1 MIAVVNGM
9 IFGVA
14 PHTAPA
20 AQSGRVAVVAAENFY
35 GNIVGQIAGDHVAL
49 TSIISD
55 PNVDPH
61 EYESSTRDAVAVAK
75 AQLVVMNG
83 VDYDTFMDHLLAASP
98 NPSRKVI
105 NVAVLTGHKSGDN
118 PHLWYD
124 PATMPKVAAVVYD
137 ALLQIDPANAGS
149 YRLWYQ
155 ALGSSWGPLTQT
167 IAQLKAQYAGTP
179 VAVTEPVFGYMAA
192 AIGLNVITPEQ
203 FQKAIEDGDDPPA
216 KALAQME
223 DQLKSHQA
231 KVLLYNTQTVSPV
244 TTRVQDLAKKVGVPV
259 VGVSE
264 TEPPDKSFQQWMLS
278 QLENLKAALAPK

>member
-1 MIAVVNGM
+1 MVSRRWLAAMIAVVNGM

-83 VDYDTFMDHLLAASP
+83 VDYDNLMDHLLAASP

-124 PATMPKVAAVVYD
+124 PATMPKVAAV
-137 ALLQIDPANAGS
+137 
-149 YRLWYQ
+149 
-155 ALGSSWGPLTQT
+155 
-167 IAQLKAQYAGTP
+167 
-179 VAVTEPVFGYMAA
+179 
-192 AIGLNVITPEQ
+192 GLRRP
-203 FQKAIEDGDDPPA
+203 
-216 KALAQME
+216 
-223 DQLKSHQA
+223 
-231 KVLLYNTQTVSPV
+231 
-244 TTRVQDLAKKVGVPV
+244 
-259 VGVSE
+259 
-264 TEPPDKSFQQWMLS
+264 PPD
-278 QLENLKAALAPK
+278 

>member
-1 MIAVVNGM
+1 M
-9 IFGVA
+9 
-14 PHTAPA
+14 
-20 AQSGRVAVVAAENFY
+20 
-35 GNIVGQIAGDHVAL
+35 
-49 TSIISD
+49 
-55 PNVDPH
+55 
-61 EYESSTRDAVAVAK
+61 
-75 AQLVVMNG
+75 
-83 VDYDTFMDHLLAASP
+83 
-98 NPSRKVI
+98 
-105 NVAVLTGHKSGDN
+105 
-118 PHLWYD
+118 
-124 PATMPKVAAVVYD
+124 
-137 ALLQIDPANAGS
+137 
-149 YRLWYQ
+149 WYQ